1 MIISPIHDRFR
12 FYLLLI
18 VAVTILCFAA
28 YGLVQSVQPVHAKS
42 EPDPGECT
50 PFVTIGAQNI
60 FRCED
65 PNNDVICYVNNYSFM
80 QCILP

>member
-1 MIISPIHDRFR
+1 MHPFIARTLILVVGVLLGMTIIVTQNV
-12 FYLLLI
+12 YLH
-18 VAVTILCFAA
+18 AA
-28 YGLVQSVQPVHAKS
+28 PVAKS